1 MKYELRLNG
10 QPNESSRQLECILWW
25 NEAVKCQDSNCKKHF
40 KQANWLLLVERL
52 WLHAIRLWFA
62 RKSLVR
68 FLFELIT
75 NRWATFQLSIACDCN
90 CSSSK
95 WSFEIFFRG
104 LNPPTRGT
112 TGTKVHHNLSIF
124 KISYNTLW
132 LICPFMSYRCL
143 LFFIGGIG
151 SDSLSGSSCPPWPL
165 WKYLIETA
173 LNWFN
178 STLRIKTNVSWIN
191 PNWNNRS
198 KYKFSFMNQLTN
210 NPNWGAALQ
219 EFVQRGDE
227 GNVEFGY
234 AWIAGDAQNDFF
246 LIEWLI
252 QRFAQCTNSSWYT
265 VNINKFDIH
274 HSTNIVKIVS
284 FTENHSEIF
293 WMNVN
298 AVTPKWNW
306 LLSGFTLKL
315 HYKNC
320 LANHHINL
328 RNNATKLNRSTKK
341 KLDSFND
348 IHNNDFV

>member
-1 MKYELRLNG
+1 
-10 QPNESSRQLECILWW
+10 
-25 NEAVKCQDSNCKKHF
+25 
-40 KQANWLLLVERL
+40 
-52 WLHAIRLWFA
+52 
-62 RKSLVR
+62 
-68 FLFELIT
+68 
-75 NRWATFQLSIACDCN
+75 
-90 CSSSK
+90 
-95 WSFEIFFRG
+95 
-104 LNPPTRGT
+104 
-112 TGTKVHHNLSIF
+112 
-124 KISYNTLW
+124 
-132 LICPFMSYRCL
+132 
-143 LFFIGGIG
+143 
-151 SDSLSGSSCPPWPL
+151 
-165 WKYLIETA
+165 
-173 LNWFN
+173 
-178 STLRIKTNVSWIN
+178 
-191 PNWNNRS
+191 
-198 KYKFSFMNQLTN
+198 MNQLTN

-320 LANHHINL
+320 LANHHMNL